1 MARTPLLRAL
11 RHLAREH
18 HAAEQLGV
26 TPGEMRRRRAAGPSR
41 RDFLKGAAALGVLTP
56 ALRVLPAG
64 AAPPSIAI
72 VGAGN
77 SRLTAALTLRQKVL
91 AALASESSSRIGGRM
106 HIDVGHWDQ
115 GQ

>member
-26 TPGEMRRRRAAGPSR
+26 TPGELRRRRAAGPSR

-56 ALRVLPAG
+56 AVRVLPAR

-72 VGAGN
+72 VGAGI
-77 SRLTAALTLRQKVL
+77 SGPAPAPGPRGKGPSPPPSPAAPPLRGPPAHRRGPL
-91 AALASESSSRIGGRM
+91 
-106 HIDVGHWDQ
+106 
-115 GQ
+115 